1 MKNHLFIGLGGQGG
15 RTLAEMRKVMAQR
28 EKDTNALAA
37 AGVRW
42 QFLGIDSSTDVKNE
56 LKTWKYFGEDLSLG
70 QNDWLELA
78 PITSAEVDVL
88 ALRPDVAPWLGN
100 RQQIK
105 DFVDNNQIQGANQ
118 RRRFGRLL
126 FAQNADQIRTAIFK
140 EKVAAL
146 VASAHRQCA
155 FHIFASLAGGT
166 GSGCIVDLIATIRA
180 KYPESDL
187 NSFPIF
193 VYVYATHDDGA
204 EADVGYFY
212 QNQFAA
218 LRDLNALICDKTVPP
233 FSLNL
238 LGTAVAGEMYTG
250 SEPIAQL
257 VITTSLNLNNIGI
270 ALPVQ
275 IRMVA
280 ESCFERIFA
289 WATGQMSA
297 DSQKMITGQDVVAG
311 FPGEPLRKTERSY
324 RFAGFG
330 MRRWEVPHQ
339 KVQELLALDLLSS
352 SLRQMIFANWEHNRG
367 FAGRLLPLSNEVSAS
382 CLARLEK
389 VVESF
394 LISRSR
400 AAELTRQLR
409 VEIKGLAEG
418 IRKEP
423 DVELDLG
430 DLEVRAKT
438 FYETAF
444 QGSGIIAFF
453 QTVQG
458 NQPAEIDRAMMDLDK
473 VLTGFWLD
481 AASPVALA
489 HIQNLLEAL
498 STNLRAKLENR
509 LDLSP
514 AGLRL
519 SKVSSARQI
528 EWSKITALSAM
539 VGKRRDLFLAHANDA
554 ASIHVLDL
562 QRRAEESDSAF
573 LRGVLAKINKLQIGY
588 AHAQSVLGKVLAETV
603 IEHNEIETEL
613 EAMRSADG
621 ANKYEFK
628 SEALAQFQVIMRA
641 HLAHQQDSALAMR
654 TSIGEMLNG
663 RPLTALK
670 GQTVDFSHDL
680 DEKLRQ
686 IAKERAN
693 SVHQALE
700 QNGEAPKIL
709 EDSLLTVL
717 ENRFAGNQTELQNEV
732 AAFVGRAASC
742 LHLKSGGTQP
752 VTILGKNLGVPN
764 MPKRM
769 LLLGLPNDN
778 AGFATKLKTAFISAK
793 SAGKNLARDTYTHD
807 DPTQLRLLFVDYW
820 LAARFTTVAHELA
833 TAYAAVN
840 EGDTAYFCNLDAAG
854 EQGKRPPLFLPKPEE
869 MRIRYKAE
877 LWLAHQSEIGVV
889 RVDQNGVNLIREGQ
903 QNANEVILLGPDL
916 GRVEETANEED
927 MMMLH
932 QALSDFIQALPGDRG
947 KTVAGLIQKETDRI
961 KQAHGITSPEYRNWM
976 VLRGHL
982 QGFTL

>member
-1 MKNHLFIGLGGQGG
+1 MRNHLFIGLGGQGG

-28 EKDTNALAA
+28 EKDTKALNA

-78 PITSAEVDVL
+78 PITSAEIDVL
-88 ALRPDVAPWLGN
+88 ALRGDVAPWIGN

-126 FAQNADQIRTAIFK
+126 FAQNAAQIRTAIFK
-140 EKVAAL
+140 EKVPALTAA
-146 VASAHRQCA
+146 AHNQCA

-180 KYPESDL
+180 KYSTSDL

-204 EADVGYFY
+204 DADVGYFY

-218 LRDLNALICDKTVPP
+218 LRDLNALICDKTVPR

-238 LGTAVAGEMYTG
+238 LGPDVAGSVYAG

-257 VITTSLNLNNIGI
+257 VMTTSLNLNNIGV

-280 ESCFERIFA
+280 ESCFERISA

-297 DSQKMITGQDVVAG
+297 DTQKMITGQDVVAG
-311 FPGEPLRKTERSY
+311 FPGEPLRNPERSY

-352 SLRQMIFANWEHNRG
+352 SLRQMLFANWEHNRG
-367 FAGRLLPLSNEVSAS
+367 FAGAFVPLSNEISAS

-389 VVESF
+389 VIEGF
-394 LISRSR
+394 LLSRSR

-409 VEIKGLAEG
+409 GEIKGLAEG

-430 DLEVRAKT
+430 DLEVRTKT

-444 QGSGIIAFF
+444 LGSGIIAFF
-453 QTVQG
+453 QTLQG

-498 STNLRAKLENR
+498 AGNLRAKLENR
-509 LDLSP
+509 LDLSA

-528 EWSKITALSAM
+528 EWSKITVLSAM

-554 ASIHVLDL
+554 AAIHVIDL
-562 QRRAEESDSAF
+562 QRRAEETDSAF

-588 AHAQSVLGKVLAETV
+588 AHAQSVLGKLLAETV
-603 IEHNEIETEL
+603 IEHKETETEL
-613 EAMRSADG
+613 EAMRGADG
-621 ANKYEFK
+621 ANKYEFQ
-628 SEALAQFQVIMRA
+628 SEALAQFQLVMRA
-641 HLAHQQDSALAMR
+641 HLAHQQDGALAMR

-680 DEKLRQ
+680 EEKLRQ

-693 SVHQALE
+693 SIHQALE

-709 EDSLLTVL
+709 EDSLLAVL
-717 ENRFAGNQTELQNEV
+717 EKRFAGNQTELQNEV

-742 LHLKSGGTQP
+742 LHLRSGTQP
-752 VTILGKNLGVPN
+752 VEILGQNLGVPN
-764 MPKRM
+764 MPKRI

-778 AGFATKLKTAFISAK
+778 AGFANKLKTAFVNAK
-793 SAGKNLARDTYTHD
+793 SAGKNLVRDTYTHD

-820 LAARFTTVAHELA
+820 LAARLTTVAHELG
-833 TAYAAVN
+833 TAYAAASG
-840 EGDTAYFCNLDAAG
+840 GDTAYFCNLDPAG
-854 EQGKRPPLFLPKPEE
+854 EKGKRPTLFLPTPEE
-869 MRIRYKAE
+869 MRTRYKAE
-877 LWLAHQSEIGVV
+877 LWLAHQDGIGVV
-889 RVDQNGVNLIREGQ
+889 RVDQNGVSLVREGQ
-903 QNANEVILLGPDL
+903 QDANEVILLGPDL
-916 GRVEETANEED
+916 GRVEETANMPS
-927 MMMLH
+927 MMVLH
-932 QALSDFIQALPGDRG
+932 EALSDFIQALPSDRRQL
-947 KTVAGLIQKETDRI
+947 VPELIKEETDRMRET
-961 KQAHGITSPEYRNWM
+961 HGITSPEYRNWTA
-976 VLRGHL
+976 LRGHL